1 MATSKRL
8 AEGVPRHRYA
18 LLGTALFGL
27 LFLGWAAV
35 AELEQVTRAPGKVI
49 ALSRTQS
56 VQAPDGGVVREILVR
71 EGEPVRRNQL
81 LVRLDDAKARA
92 ALSETQG
99 RVAAL
104 RASLA
109 RLRSEVYGKP
119 LEFPPE
125 LAAYPAFTTNQ
136 RQLHSRRREALDSEI
151 RSLVESERLAS
162 QELALVLP
170 LEKTGDIS
178 ASEVLRLRRTVN
190 EAQAMVAKLRNKFFQ
205 DAQTDMAKVE
215 EDLNSVEQVLAD
227 RAAQVEHTE
236 LRAPADGIVN
246 LINQTTIGAVLRP
259 GDEIVQVL
267 PTGDELI
274 VEAKVRATDIGFVRS
289 GLHATIKLDAFD
301 YSIYGS
307 MEGKV
312 DYISSDALIERTAQ
326 GEQAYYRAHIRIT
339 ERRFK
344 GERARKVEVQPGMT
358 TTVEIITGANT
369 VLGYIV
375 KPVFKTLSESMVE
388 R

>member
-8 AEGVPRHRYA
+8 GDSASRHRHA
-18 LLGTALFGL
+18 LIGTALFGA

-49 ALSRTQS
+49 ATSRTQS

-71 EGEPVRRNQL
+71 EGEAVTRNQL

-92 ALSETQG
+92 ALTETQG
-99 RVAAL
+99 RAAAL
-104 RASLA
+104 RAALA
-109 RLRSEVYGKP
+109 RLRAEVYGKP
-119 LEFPPE
+119 LEFPAS
-125 LAAYPAFTTNQ
+125 LAGYDAFTTNQ
-136 RQLHSRRREALDSEI
+136 RQLHSRRREALESEI
-151 RSLVESERLAS
+151 RALTESERLAD
-162 QELALVLP
+162 QELTLILP

-190 EAQAMVAKLRNKFFQ
+190 EAQAMVTKLRNKFFQ

-215 EDLNSVEQVLAD
+215 EDLASVEQVLAD
-227 RAAQVEHTE
+227 RSAQLEHAE
-236 LRAPADGIVN
+236 LRAPTDGIVN

-259 GDEIVQVL
+259 GDEIMQVL

-274 VEAKVRATDIGFVRS
+274 VEAKVRGSDIGFVHA
-289 GLHATIKLDAFD
+289 GLPATIKLDAYD

-312 DYISSDALIERTAQ
+312 DYISPDALVEKTPQ
-326 GEQAYYRAHIRIT
+326 GDQAYYRAHIRIT
-339 ERRFK
+339 AKRFK
-344 GERARKVEVQPGMT
+344 GDKARKVEIQPGMT
-358 TTVEIITGANT
+358 TTVEVITGANT
-369 VLGYIV
+369 VLGYLV
-375 KPVFKTLSESMVE
+375 KPVFKTVSESLVE